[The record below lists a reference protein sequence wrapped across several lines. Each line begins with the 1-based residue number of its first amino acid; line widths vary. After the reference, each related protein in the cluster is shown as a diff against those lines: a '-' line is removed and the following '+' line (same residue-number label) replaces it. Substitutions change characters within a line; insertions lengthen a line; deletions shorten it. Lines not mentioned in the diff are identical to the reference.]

1 MELLVEQIHIN
12 NAICVAVKN
21 TRFDPSFPGKM
32 KQVKGSYF
40 SPAVKAWLMPYTKE
54 AWSLFKNVFEGVP
67 VTKSIEYQRIV
78 SPEKTP
84 QVISENLVDA
94 KASVT
99 TVQLPEY
106 FNRIEA
112 PSLIPVNF
120 EATVDHLTIQYCTE
134 KPDRVFLTVPP
145 HRKDWKSFINQIPGK
160 WWHAKEKLWS
170 VPRTKEHFKAF
181 QTFFGDNMV
190 IDRAVPVVFLPQ
202 ESTETFHKRTDIIT
216 VHIHPKKPEYWCI
229 DLPVALMTTHLSTL
243 KNIHGRHWNS
253 EWYIW
258 EVPGTKLTKR
268 FIEHHFSGLI
278 AWTFQPEENIPERL
292 QESAPTYQK
301 QQTALILA
309 KYEAAVTAMEQ
320 MLMLKRYSWRT
331 IKSYK
336 NSLRQFILYY
346 NDTKPSQITRKQIN
360 DYIAQLIR
368 NKHITESYQNQIACS
383 IKIFYCEVLNQEE
396 KVAGLV
402 QAKRPQKIPQVLTET
417 EVSRLLKSVDNLK
430 HRFILTMIYSAGLR
444 LGELTKL
451 RLTDIQ
457 IEEHRIFVR
466 DAKGKKD
473 RCTILAGKTEAML
486 RTYMACYQPIHWL
499 IEGADGGAYSDRSVQ
514 AIFTAAKERA
524 RINPLATVH
533 TLRHSFATHLLEKG
547 VDLRYIQDLLGH
559 ESSKTTEI
567 YTHITKKSWDKIKS
581 PLDDLDI

>member
-1 MELLVEQIHIN
+1 MELIVGPVQIN
-12 NAICVAVKN
+12 DAICVAVKN
-21 TRFDPSFPGKM
+21 TRFDPAFPGKM

-40 SPAVKAWLMPYTKE
+40 SPEARAWLMPYTKE
-54 AWSLFKNVFEGVP
+54 AWSLFKNVFEGIP
-67 VTKSIEYQRIV
+67 VIKSVDNVQVVSNAEPTQR
-78 SPEKTP
+78 
-84 QVISENLVDA
+84 LA
-94 KASVT
+94 KETAHPIKQTSA
-99 TVQLPEY
+99 VQLPDY
-106 FNRIEA
+106 FVQA
-112 PSLIPVNF
+112 VVPSDI
-120 EATVDHLTIQYCTE
+120 AE
-134 KPDRVFLTVPP
+134 KPGNIADRIIIRYCSEQPERVYLTVPQ
-145 HRKDWKSFINQIPGK
+145 HRKDWKVFVNQIPGK

-181 QTFFGDNMV
+181 KAFFGENML
-190 IDRAVPVVFLPQ
+190 IERETPVVLQ
-202 ESTETFHKRTDIIT
+202 KSESTVAFNKRNDMIT
-216 VHIHPKKPEYWCI
+216 VHAHPLKPENWCL
-229 DLPVALMTTHLSTL
+229 DLPAALISAHLGAL
-243 KNIHGRHWNS
+243 KNIHGRRWNS

-258 EVPGTKLTKR
+258 EVPATKLTVR
-268 FIEHHFSGLI
+268 FLEHHFSGLI
-278 AWTFQPEENIPERL
+278 AWTFKPEENIPERL
-292 QESAPTYQK
+292 QEPTPQYQK
-301 QQTALILA
+301 QADPLVQA
-309 KYEAAVTAMEQ
+309 KFEAAVTAMEQ

-346 NDTKPSQITRKQIN
+346 NDTKPSQITRRQIN

-368 NKHITESYQNQIACS
+368 NKHITESYQNQIACA
-383 IKIFYCEVLNQEE
+383 IKIFYCEVLQQSE
-396 KVAGLV
+396 KVEGLV
-402 QAKRPQKIPQVLTET
+402 QAKKPQKIPQVLTEA

-430 HRFILTMIYSAGLR
+430 HRFILMMIYSAGLR
-444 LGELTKL
+444 LSELTKL

-457 IEEHRIFVR
+457 MEEHRIFVR

-473 RCTILAGKTEAML
+473 RCTILAGKTEAIL
-486 RTYMACYQPIHWL
+486 KTYLACYKPIHWL
-499 IEGADGGAYSDRSVQ
+499 IEGSDGGTYSDRSVQ
-514 AIFTAAKERA
+514 ALFTAAKERS